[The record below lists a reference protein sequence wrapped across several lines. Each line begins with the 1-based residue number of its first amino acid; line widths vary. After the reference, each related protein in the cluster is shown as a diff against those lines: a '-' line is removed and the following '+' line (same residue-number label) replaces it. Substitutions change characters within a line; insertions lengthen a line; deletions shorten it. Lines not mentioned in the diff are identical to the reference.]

1 MLFSSTLTTDSRL
14 GVAKYNDFMQLS
26 TKVSTSFRRSFSME
40 RNAGKV
46 YRDVLGLLVLFG
58 GISRNYVH
66 FILIILGLSAIF

>member
-1 MLFSSTLTTDSRL
+1 MLFSSTLTSDSRL

-58 GISRNYVH
+58 GISRNVH

>member
-26 TKVSTSFRRSFSME
+26 TKVSTSSRRSFSME

-58 GISRNYVH
+58 GISLNVH

>member
-1 MLFSSTLTTDSRL
+1 MLFSFTLTTDSRL

-46 YRDVLGLLVLFG
+46 YRDVFGFLVLFG
-58 GISRNYVH
+58 GISRNVH
-66 FILIILGLSAIF
+66 LILIILRLSAIF